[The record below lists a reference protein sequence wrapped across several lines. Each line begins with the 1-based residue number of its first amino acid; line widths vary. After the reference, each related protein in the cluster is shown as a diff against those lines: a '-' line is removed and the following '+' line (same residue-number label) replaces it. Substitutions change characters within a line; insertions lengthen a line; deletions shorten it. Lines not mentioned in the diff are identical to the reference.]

1 MLNSVTLFGRLT
13 RDPELTYT
21 QSGKAYTRFNIAVQ
35 RDSDKEE
42 ADFINCVAWNKTAE
56 LITQYF
62 GKGNR
67 ILIQGKLN
75 VSSYEKNGETKYSTD
90 VVISKIDFV
99 DYKNTEN
106 NTTNE
111 TTSKT
116 TKYVP
121 QANSTGE
128 TIIEDE
134 DDFPF

>member
-21 QSGKAYTRFNIAVQ
+21 QSGKAYVRFSLAVQ

-42 ADFINCVAWNKTAE
+42 VDFINCVAWNKTAE

-99 DYKNTEN
+99 DYKNSEN

-116 TKYVP
+116 TKYVS
-121 QANSTGE
+121 QSNSTRE

>member
-111 TTSKT
+111 TTSRT
-116 TKYVP
+116 TKHVS
-121 QANSTGE
+121 QSNSTGE
-128 TIIEDE
+128 NIIE